1 MRRRIFAFSL
11 VFLLTCAFL
20 GIAFL
25 RSQQEKSVTL
35 AELASGD
42 YRSDGPTR
50 MLMKVGQS
58 GGSTWMNSPDID
70 LIFYA
75 VLGICA
81 ILLALRVI
89 VSAIRIKRAE
99 RFGKIQERRSEN
111 FRAARSVQKEWVSFD
126 TASAPEPLKETYV
139 NLRESSLANA
149 TRVKLAGSSSQINR
163 WPTLRAFGRGF
174 SGKLILVFTGIIAAF
189 GFLTIAVVY
198 LQLGASLTAHALKR
212 ARVLAVNV
220 GDSAPAYLLK
230 KNQTPLS
237 EFLRKI
243 ANSPGVAYVLVEDR
257 KKNIFA
263 HSFAVLPQEMK
274 RAEPSDE
281 VSDKPRILRLGE
293 GSVYEIRVPI
303 LEGQIGA
310 VRVALWKKEID
321 ASINATLTPMIELI
335 AFVILAGM
343 LLAVFL
349 VWRIA
354 RPILRLVRTARRI
367 SEGDLDTPS
376 VGAVDTTEF
385 GELSR
390 ALERMRSSVKAAM
403 TRLQQDR

>member
-126 TASAPEPLKETYV
+126 TASAPE
-139 NLRESSLANA
+139 
-149 TRVKLAGSSSQINR
+149 
-163 WPTLRAFGRGF
+163 
-174 SGKLILVFTGIIAAF
+174 
-189 GFLTIAVVY
+189 
-198 LQLGASLTAHALKR
+198 
-212 ARVLAVNV
+212 
-220 GDSAPAYLLK
+220 
-230 KNQTPLS
+230 
-237 EFLRKI
+237 
-243 ANSPGVAYVLVEDR
+243 
-257 KKNIFA
+257 
-263 HSFAVLPQEMK
+263 
-274 RAEPSDE
+274 
-281 VSDKPRILRLGE
+281 
-293 GSVYEIRVPI
+293 
-303 LEGQIGA
+303 
-310 VRVALWKKEID
+310 
-321 ASINATLTPMIELI
+321 
-335 AFVILAGM
+335 
-343 LLAVFL
+343 
-349 VWRIA
+349 
-354 RPILRLVRTARRI
+354 
-367 SEGDLDTPS
+367 
-376 VGAVDTTEF
+376 
-385 GELSR
+385 
-390 ALERMRSSVKAAM
+390 
-403 TRLQQDR
+403 